1 MDWVCY
7 ISSIAKIDSKKT
19 WALKFVL
26 CFFLLGPGVALY
38 LYKFII
44 RSCMEYCYHCHIW
57 AGAPSSYLEL
67 LGKQQK
73 QIYRTVGYVGPLV
86 HRRNGAN
93 LSLFYTYYF
102 GNWLNCFHFFIV
114 DGGLLVVLIDCMIL
128 MSPFLCYEDVYVNS
142 FFLAEL
148 DSEMFCLWDA
158 FLWPMT

>member
-7 ISSIAKIDSKKT
+7 ISSIAKIDSMKT

-44 RSCMEYCYHCHIW
+44 RSCMEYCCHCHIW

-67 LGKQQK
+67 LGKLQK

-102 GNWLNCFHFFIV
+102 GNWLNWFHFFIL
-114 DGGLLVVLIDCMIL
+114 DGGLLVVLIDSMIL
-128 MSPFLCYEDVYVNS
+128 MSPFLYVTRMS
-142 FFLAEL
+142 MSTVF
-148 DSEMFCLWDA
+148 SSQS
-158 FLWPMT
+158 